1 MEGSVSYA
9 GHPVDR
15 LTLEIISGSI
25 LQVMDGFLLD
35 RKSQGLSP
43 KILQCN
49 SQELRDFHDYLAVLQ
64 VEAIEDLTAE
74 LSRRYP
80 IQLAKRRNSGGC
92 HVSYR
97 VNRANTYWYRGRR
110 RQAIPNPENSRCGL
124 IWLAD
129 QR

>member
-1 MEGSVSYA
+1 MYNLRRSNAATVAQPAEQPLRKRRVKGSIPFGGSLGGFSAPFPYLWRVEGSVSYA

-64 VEAIEDLTAE
+64 VEAIEDLTAD
-74 LSRRYP
+74 L
-80 IQLAKRRNSGGC
+80 
-92 HVSYR
+92 
-97 VNRANTYWYRGRR
+97 
-110 RQAIPNPENSRCGL
+110 
-124 IWLAD
+124 
-129 QR
+129 